1 MSTIDWR
8 DPARLDVL
16 HCVMVD
22 PNNLDEIYGD
32 LEDVQLGSTSLT
44 WGWNTDTVCSCGL
57 SFLKGANYVP
67 NAWIRIIHEV
77 PAAGYALELGTFIP
91 TAPAETLKGA
101 RVVRLDLQ
109 SPLWGLKEDRLTE
122 RFSVGRGGSLLAA
135 MGRVLDRC
143 GRPYVTGGA
152 FDVTAPEA
160 VVYDVG
166 TSCLQILQDLAAMT
180 GNRLDLDGHGRVLI
194 APVPDH
200 RTLTPAWTLDADDER
215 SVIIEGSISME
226 SNLDELPS
234 RVIAVNGNYVGV
246 ADLGAASPCSAQLRG
261 YTRAVSFSD
270 KTIRSRST
278 AQSMARQYL
287 DEASMTR
294 TWKMQTLYF
303 PARCGENVTF
313 ILDGEKHVCMIQSV
327 DPLNLATMTMTLT
340 IREVNY
346 NG

>member
-8 DPARLDVL
+8 DPARSDVL
-16 HCVMVD
+16 HFVMVD

-44 WGWNTDTVCSCGL
+44 WGWNADTVSSCGL

-67 NAWIRIIHEV
+67 NAWIRVIHEV
-77 PAAGYALELGTFIP
+77 PAAGYARELGTYIP
-91 TAPAETLKGA
+91 TAPTESLKGA

-109 SPLWGLKEDRLTE
+109 SPLWGLKDDLLPE
-122 RFSVGRGGSLLAA
+122 RFAVGRGGSLLAA

-143 GRPYVTGGA
+143 SRPYVVCGA
-152 FDVTAPEA
+152 FDLKAPEA
-160 VVYDVG
+160 VVYDIG
-166 TSCLQILQDLAAMT
+166 TSCLQILRDLAALT

-200 RTLTPAWTLDADDER
+200 RTLTPAWTLDADDPR
-215 SVIIEGSISME
+215 SVIIEGSVSTE
-226 SNLDELPS
+226 TNLDELPS
-234 RVIAVNGNYVGV
+234 RAIVVNGGYVGV
-246 ADLGAASPCSAQLRG
+246 ADLGADSPYSAQLRG
-261 YTRAVSFSD
+261 YTRAVSVSD
-270 KTIRSRST
+270 KAVASRAA
-278 AQSMARQYL
+278 AQRLARQYL
-287 DEASMTR
+287 DEASLAR
-294 TWKMQTLYF
+294 LWKMQALYF

-327 DPLNLATMTMTLT
+327 DPLKLDSMTMTLT
-340 IREVNY
+340 IREVNF